1 MLEPWVVFPLV
12 LALLCAGWFRT
23 RRLRPDRR
31 ARICERLRA
40 MAMRLPSPRLTRSG
54 AIPTGDYAYALE
66 LDNFRAIIGRCNGSN
81 VASRRS
87 REVKAG

>member
-1 MLEPWVVFPLV
+1 
-12 LALLCAGWFRT
+12 
-23 RRLRPDRR
+23 
-31 ARICERLRA
+31 